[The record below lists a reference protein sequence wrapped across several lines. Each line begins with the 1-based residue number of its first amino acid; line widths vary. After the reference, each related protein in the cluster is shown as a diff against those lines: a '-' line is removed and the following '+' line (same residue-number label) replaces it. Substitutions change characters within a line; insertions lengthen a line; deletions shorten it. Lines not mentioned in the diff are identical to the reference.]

1 VHRLWHKDSTKP
13 KLAQAE
19 GMSDPTTD
27 HDWTIRALNIHG
39 TFFERWC
46 REIIQRSAAWR
57 VRYSNYPVGWMRSH
71 EGALDIRADQLTE
84 GHLISL
90 LIECKKHNPEFV
102 DWVFFPQLPATA
114 EQAVLRLSQLR
125 WQSVDQVTWNVV
137 VKHATLPWRS
147 LVTDEARET
156 RGDYLGYKKQS
167 DKTKTANR
175 AIEEAA
181 HQVAVATQWIRFEEQ
196 RFGNALGATVPAQ
209 PPPHTHHHIIPVI
222 VTTAK
227 LYLCEFDPADIDPA
241 TGGLPLDKAHLTS
254 VPNLRYEYPIPLSIQ
269 AGPPAE
275 ELSQILLDRQ
285 MHRFQRL
292 QIEVINSRAFEG
304 FLRDFD
310 FDPNHPYHRI

>member
-1 VHRLWHKDSTKP
+1 MT
-13 KLAQAE
+13 
-19 GMSDPTTD
+19 DPITD
-27 HDWTIRALNIHG
+27 PDWTIHALNIHG

-46 REIIQRSAAWR
+46 REIIRRSATWQ
-57 VRYSNYPVGWMRSH
+57 VRYSNYPVGWERSH
-71 EGALDIRADQLTE
+71 EGALDIRADRLIDS
-84 GHLISL
+84 HLISL
-90 LIECKKHNPEFV
+90 LIECKKHNPEFI

-125 WQSVDQVTWNVV
+125 WESVDQVRWNVV

-147 LVTDEARET
+147 LVADEARET

-196 RFGNALGATVPAQ
+196 RHGNALGAMV
-209 PPPHTHHHIIPVI
+209 PPPTPAYMYHHIIPVV

-241 TGGLPLDKAHLTS
+241 TGELPPEKAQLTS

-269 AGPPAE
+269 AGPLDAE
-275 ELSQILLDRQ
+275 LRMILLEQQ

-292 QIEVINSRAFEG
+292 QIEVINSVAFEG
-304 FLRDFD
+304 FLRDFE